1 MGAQHP
7 RGSCRLQG
15 AAVGPVVK
23 KTGSWAL
30 SSRPGSLISSL
41 PTGPRVKHLN
51 LLMLTFLLVR
61 EICFLLGPFHRW
73 GLSHW
78 TLDPEELGTSPTV
91 TQLTAAIPVAEA
103 WCLVFGSGYR
113 GQHWTVPR
121 RAQRRPPWWDACP
134 EAPAPW
140 PARLGVGCSLPAC
153 LAAGHSLGLG
163 AFALYSGL
171 KEGGQVTNVVALS
184 PARSFPM
191 LLFLHYFGRIMVRTR
206 CFMCRDIHVSQTSQG
221 KGNSLNFQFA
231 GAPFWSA
238 ETINIG
244 AHQSVS
250 SVAQSCPTLCD
261 PHGLQHARPPCPSPT
276 PGACSNSCPSSQ

>member
-171 KEGGQVTNVVALS
+171 KEGGQVTNVVALPS
-184 PARSFPM
+184 P
-191 LLFLHYFGRIMVRTR
+191 H
-206 CFMCRDIHVSQTSQG
+206 
-221 KGNSLNFQFA
+221 
-231 GAPFWSA
+231 
-238 ETINIG
+238 
-244 AHQSVS
+244 HQASDLS
-250 SVAQSCPTLCD
+250 SVATDRQCPLYLENCLWANRSHSVKYITHCNDSHIGQKAPQPHRARWEQLCGAVNA
-261 PHGLQHARPPCPSPT
+261 PGLLE
-276 PGACSNSCPSSQ
+276 

>member
-1 MGAQHP
+1 MWGRVWVGRTHAGP
-7 RGSCRLQG
+7 LRIRGVLMAHCLILFRLC
-15 AAVGPVVK
+15 
-23 KTGSWAL
+23 
-30 SSRPGSLISSL
+30 SL
-41 PTGPRVKHLN
+41 T
-51 LLMLTFLLVR
+51 
-61 EICFLLGPFHRW
+61 HRW

-184 PARSFPM
+184 PALSFPM
-191 LLFLHYFGRIMVRTR
+191 LLFPEG
-206 CFMCRDIHVSQTSQG
+206 G
-221 KGNSLNFQFA
+221 
-231 GAPFWSA
+231 PSA
-238 ETINIG
+238 EGVRNG
-244 AHQSVS
+244 ELQ
-250 SVAQSCPTLCD
+250 VAGEIPGPSCKDHP
-261 PHGLQHARPPCPSPT
+261 PT
-276 PGACSNSCPSSQ
+276 PLTGSLTSGMQTEQDIMGPDPQGSLCP